1 MLDKKPHTHPI
12 ASQHTVF
19 QSDTVPKSRYDPS
32 DILRHWPPATRGARP
47 IAKRWYATI
56 GAGRLLLQEAEPP
69 GHMPK
74 GSPPRSV
81 TVNLEGC
88 RVRVVTEGLSGRT
101 VWMRKV
107 WCWR

>member
-1 MLDKKPHTHPI
+1 MTTTD
-12 ASQHTVF
+12 A
-19 QSDTVPKSRYDPS
+19 VPKSRHDAT

-56 GAGRLLLQEAEPP
+56 GKGRLLLQEAEPP

-74 GSPPRSV
+74 GAPPRSV
-81 TVNLEGC
+81 TVDLQGC
-88 RVRVVTEGLSGRT
+88 SVRVVTEGLSGRT

-107 WCWR
+107 PTGSQSLARVCFYTC